1 MALLV
6 GVAGIAMSAD
16 TDPDGR
22 LFEPSTD
29 ALADV
34 QQTLERA
41 KANDR
46 LALIVVGGNWCHD
59 SRALAARLN
68 RSPLAEVI
76 EQEYELV
83 YVDVGWLDQGR
94 DVLQEFGVAH
104 FYATPTVLIVD
115 PVSGNVVNDE
125 DRHIWGNAYKVDMA
139 QSVAYFETWATA
151 DLPTEST
158 DSPELQQLNADID
171 AFELQLA
178 ERVAEGYEVLGPL
191 LKEHKAG
198 NTPDD
203 LDAKWEEL
211 YAFRSAIPGD
221 IQDLRDEAERRVM
234 AGEQGIKLD
243 YPEYAPLSWETE

>member
-1 MALLV
+1 
-6 GVAGIAMSAD
+6 MSAD

-22 LFEPSTD
+22 LFEPSEN

-41 KANDR
+41 KESDR

-68 RSPLAEVI
+68 RSPLVEVI

-115 PVSGNVVNDE
+115 PVSGTLVNDE
-125 DRHIWGNAYKVDMA
+125 DRHIWGNAYNIDMA
-139 QSVAYFETWATA
+139 QSVAYFETWAAA
-151 DLPTEST
+151 DLSAEPSANI
-158 DSPELQQLNADID
+158 PELQQLNAEID

-178 ERVAEGYEVLGPL
+178 ERVATGYEVLSPM

-221 IQDLRDEAERRVM
+221 IQDLRDEAKRRVL
-234 AGEQGIKLD
+234 AGENSIELD
-243 YPEYAPLSWETE
+243 YPEYAPLSWESD